1 MFVMTQRQSVSSVV
15 STTCEMSS
23 GSDGGS
29 SENDDVDMEVSL
41 EDITDEEALL
51 ACHSYLLRR
60 KRLPWKQ
67 HEIRKTLQR
76 RSPSIGY
83 FWEDPS
89 ELKYLSS
96 SDDNDYDDYD
106 DESSQQT
113 DQEEEYIRGGEFFSI
128 HPWNPS
134 ESYRRKSEAKKK
146 LFQNSSWKT
155 KWYQA
160 RWGSPSTTTVS
171 TSTNSDDTS
180 SSSSSNNDRKSERL
194 VKAIPAEILRSPEL
208 AALTETEIEHA
219 IITYITANRKRSIK
233 QKLKQKSIPNN
244 IIANNAQKNIT
255 GAAGFEI
262 HPSSPQI
269 QQQLLQ
275 KQQERSQRAKKA
287 YQTRRSNEQQQQQQ
301 KLNHNNKPTIKRQKN
316 IIFQDQ
322 EYTSTQDTSPYAAID
337 SLAQCVLLS
346 PSSTSDHVIIH
357 QRNDV
362 ISVLRPLRLARRKSI
377 LQQILFQIFDKRGKS
392 IPIISTFN
400 DDTTNINTILYNT
413 TTSSLEYK
421 QAWNQLMTSYHN
433 HENDRNPSYKFVTK
447 CTNQEL
453 GLYILYLIN
462 IHISLSSQ
470 QQQQQQQLNTT
481 S

>member
-1 MFVMTQRQSVSSVV
+1 MTQRQYVCSILT
-15 STTCEMSS
+15 TTCERSS
-23 GSDGGS
+23 DSS
-29 SENDDVDMEVSL
+29 SEKDDVDMEVSL

-67 HEIRKTLQR
+67 HEIRKSLQR
-76 RSPSIGY
+76 KSPSIGY

-96 SDDNDYDDYD
+96 SSDDDDNDYDDFDFDDYD
-106 DESSQQT
+106 NESSQQT

-160 RWGSPSTTTVS
+160 RWGSLSSTDVR
-171 TSTNSDDTS
+171 S
-180 SSSSSNNDRKSERL
+180 SSSTRSGGTTTSNSDRKSERL

-219 IITYITANRKRSIK
+219 IITYITANRKRSLK
-233 QKLKQKSIPNN
+233 QKSKQKSIPNT
-244 IIANNAQKNIT
+244 IIANNNNNNNT
-255 GAAGFEI
+255 GGIGFEI
-262 HPSSPQI
+262 HPSSPQL
-269 QQQLLQ
+269 QQQLQQ

-287 YQTRRSNEQQQQQQ
+287 YQTRRSNQQ
-301 KLNHNNKPTIKRQKN
+301 KQKRKQTNNHNDKQTIKRQPN
-316 IIFQDQ
+316 IIIQDQ
-322 EYTSTQDTSPYAAID
+322 DDTPNQNTSPYAAID
-337 SLAQCVLLS
+337 RLAQCVLLS
-346 PSSTSDHVIIH
+346 PSSSTDHVIIP

-377 LQQILFQIFDKRGKS
+377 LQQILFQIFNKRGKS
-392 IPIISTFN
+392 IPILPSFN
-400 DDTTNINTILYNT
+400 EDTIIANTILYNT
-413 TTSSLEYK
+413 TTSSLDYQ

-433 HENDRNPSYKFVTK
+433 HANDINPSYKFVTK

-453 GLYILYLIN
+453 GFYILYLIN
-462 IHISLSSQ
+462 MYESSLPRQ
-470 QQQQQQQLNTT
+470 QENTV